1 MGKKSVPK
9 FKWKQGGGTGTLGRH
24 LKEKHGMTADN
35 VHVGS
40 ASDSVQGQL
49 HGYFGKEPGGGKPF
63 FYNRDAMID
72 GFSKYVILDEL
83 PFNHGESSKFEEWN
97 RTFMQPQYRRIPRNT
112 LKRHTQQLYYKYRG
126 HLIEMFLTI
135 ECRVSLTCDTWTS
148 FCHEPFICV
157 TAHWVDDDWYL
168 QKRII
173 CFEAMDESHSGFNLK
188 TRIMTSLKTFNLNRK
203 VFSLS
208 LDNATA
214 NTKCIDYLKVDTE
227 LPLLIDGALL
237 HVRCCA
243 HILNLSV
250 QEGIHYDIES
260 YIIRCKHALEA
271 LYDNYVMLYDPEG
284 TYVAEP
290 NKAKG
295 RYGALISKILKKPRM
310 AGSSSSL
317 SSTYKEFNEYYAL
330 QYDIDNDFD
339 ILKWWKQHCGPGDFP
354 ILARIARD
362 ILAVPA
368 STIASESTF
377 SACR

>member
-1 MGKKSVPK
+1 MDQFEINTQNVNEYGQHLDEVQVSPPLRTSHQSSSSTMPPPPPRRPSQNEVRPSSGEDGEGSLQTETKGRGETSWVWPYYERILVAGQPDGQNLNKSYHACCLVCKNMGKQPVPK

-35 VHVGS
+35 VHVGG

-83 PFNHGESSKFEEWN
+83 PFNHGESSNFEEWN

-126 HLIEMFLTI
+126 HLIEMFRTI

-208 LDNATA
+208 LDNAT
-214 NTKCIDYLKVDTE
+214 C
-227 LPLLIDGALL
+227 
-237 HVRCCA
+237 
-243 HILNLSV
+243 
-250 QEGIHYDIES
+250 
-260 YIIRCKHALEA
+260 
-271 LYDNYVMLYDPEG
+271 
-284 TYVAEP
+284 
-290 NKAKG
+290 
-295 RYGALISKILKKPRM
+295 
-310 AGSSSSL
+310 
-317 SSTYKEFNEYYAL
+317 
-330 QYDIDNDFD
+330 
-339 ILKWWKQHCGPGDFP
+339 
-354 ILARIARD
+354 
-362 ILAVPA
+362 
-368 STIASESTF
+368 
-377 SACR
+377 